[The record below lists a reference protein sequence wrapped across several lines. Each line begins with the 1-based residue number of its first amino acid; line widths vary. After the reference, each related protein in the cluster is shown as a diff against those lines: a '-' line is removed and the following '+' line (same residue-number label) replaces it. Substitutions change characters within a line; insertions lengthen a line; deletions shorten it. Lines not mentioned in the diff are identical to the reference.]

1 MGLFSFGLSIDW
13 GFRHTKFPTV
23 HLGISR
29 GLNKSRTC
37 PQSWSSDGI
46 PEGKLVL
53 QKTTALFVRQH
64 SKLCGNG
71 F

>member
-1 MGLFSFGLSIDW
+1 M
-13 GFRHTKFPTV
+13 
-23 HLGISR
+23 ISEQTGAFAAPVETMVSTWAAEDR
-29 GLNKSRTC
+29 LKSRTC

-53 QKTTALFVRQH
+53 QKTETLIVRQH
-64 SKLCGNG
+64 FKLCGDG